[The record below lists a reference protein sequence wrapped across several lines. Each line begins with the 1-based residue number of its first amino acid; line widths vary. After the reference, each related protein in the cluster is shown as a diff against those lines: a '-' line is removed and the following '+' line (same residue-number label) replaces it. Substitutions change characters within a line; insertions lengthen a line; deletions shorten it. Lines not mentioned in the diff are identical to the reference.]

1 MNHAKTLPSNKAEL
15 INAIQ
20 RGLAPDFLLFCQ
32 HHKPKGSGVDKSC
45 LSQWFDASFQVD
57 GVWYSSAEHY
67 MMAQKA
73 LLFGNKKHFKAIIK
87 NPSVKVAKQ
96 LGREVKGFESKI
108 WNEHKFDIVVAGN
121 LAKFSQQQ
129 SLSTFLLSTG
139 NAVLVEAS
147 PSDAVWGIGLSESD
161 KSATNPKEWPGENLL
176 GFALVKVRQQ
186 LQG

>member
-1 MNHAKTLPSNKAEL
+1 MNHSKTLPSNKVEL
-15 INAIQ
+15 IKTIQ

-57 GVWYSSAEHY
+57 GVWYSSAELY

-73 LLFGNKKHFKAIIK
+73 LLFGDKKHFKAIIK

-108 WNEHKFDIVVAGN
+108 WNKHKFDIVVAGN

-129 SLSTFLLSTG
+129 SLGTFLLSTG
-139 NAVLVEAS
+139 SSVLVEAS
-147 PSDAVWGIGLSESD
+147 PSDSVWGIGLSESEQN
-161 KSATNPKEWPGENLL
+161 ATNPQMWPGENLL
-176 GFALVKVRQQ
+176 GFALMRVRQQ